1 MLFVI
6 QLTLAKKD
14 TFGTIIKCISK
25 SRYVRIIE
33 SQIMGVRTNA
43 GTNSRCIELIELS
56 FKRESTACS
65 LLNIFCFVSQSSSV
79 NHC

>member
-6 QLTLAKKD
+6 QPTLAKKD
-14 TFGTIIKCISK
+14 TSGTIIKRISK

-43 GTNSRCIELIELS
+43 GTNSGCPSYRAV
-56 FKRESTACS
+56 F
-65 LLNIFCFVSQSSSV
+65 
-79 NHC
+79 

>member
-1 MLFVI
+1 MLSPSPAMLFVI
-6 QLTLAKKD
+6 QPNLAKKD

-43 GTNSRCIELIELS
+43 GSNSTCPS
-56 FKRESTACS
+56 YGAVF
-65 LLNIFCFVSQSSSV
+65 
-79 NHC
+79 

>member
-43 GTNSRCIELIELS
+43 GTNSRCPSYRAVFEERVDCL
-56 FKRESTACS
+56 
-65 LLNIFCFVSQSSSV
+65 
-79 NHC
+79 